1 MALEHLLINHF
12 KNFDTTFMGK
22 IKNCQ
27 NITFFLIIK
36 KKKNPKSILL
46 RYLLAFPNF
55 KKTCETCLKSDLE
68 NLLLADKL

>member
-27 NITFFLIIK
+27 NITFFSHNLK
-36 KKKNPKSILL
+36 KKKISYAHI
-46 RYLLAFPNF
+46 YYHMYI
-55 KKTCETCLKSDLE
+55 D
-68 NLLLADKL
+68 